1 MNHIRPQNMVILKET
16 LIMVIDP
23 QMLHVQDQAIEST
36 LRTLY
41 MKYFLLILYKLQP
54 DMFGKLY

>member
-1 MNHIRPQNMVILKET
+1 
-16 LIMVIDP
+16 MVIDP